1 MAVNDHALHTIE
13 AAEARSKSV
22 VASMQALIPFAA
34 TPEDVRQA
42 TVTKAFAN
50 TMSVLS
56 ANMERLQLEAQ
67 MSLMKLD
74 RLETRLGTL
83 HELVNVEDASLSDL
97 RDEILAKLWTKLGGN
112 KRELRGTDKHRALLA
127 GIGAYRARA
136 LAHVVSTL
144 QTLQGYAE
152 DMEVLRGRVA
162 TPALAEEIPL
172 DVHVRSIGAG
182 LRRLQD
188 RSLRAEARRDEIAT
202 AAMREA
208 EREIGA
214 A

>member
-1 MAVNDHALHTIE
+1 MAINDHALHTIE

-22 VASMQALIPFAA
+22 IASMQALIPFAP
-34 TPEDVRQA
+34 TPEETRQTA
-42 TVTKAFAN
+42 VTKAFAGA
-50 TMSVLS
+50 MSTLS
-56 ANMERLQLEAQ
+56 SNMEHLQLEAQ

-74 RLETRLGTL
+74 RLEARLGTL
-83 HELVNVEDASLSDL
+83 HELVKTEDAFLDDL
-97 RDEILAKLWTKLGGN
+97 RDEILAQLWTKLGGN
-112 KRELRGTDKHRALLA
+112 RRELRGNDKRRTLLA
-127 GIGAYRARA
+127 GIGAYRQKA
-136 LAHVVSTL
+136 LAHVVATL
-144 QTLQGYAE
+144 QALQGYAE

-162 TPALAEEIPL
+162 TPSLAENIPL

-188 RSLRAEARRDEIAT
+188 RSIRADARRDELT
-202 AAMREA
+202 SAALREA

>member
-13 AAEARSKSV
+13 AADARSKSV
-22 VASMQALIPFAA
+22 LAQAQALIPFAS
-34 TPEDVRQA
+34 TPADVRQA
-42 TVTKAFAN
+42 VVTKVFTHA
-50 TMSVLS
+50 MSTLS
-56 ANMERLQLEAQ
+56 SNMERLQLEAQ
-67 MSLMKLD
+67 TSLMHLD
-74 RLETRLGTL
+74 RLEARLGTL
-83 HELVNVEDASLSDL
+83 HELVKTEDASLADL

-112 KRELRGTDKHRALLA
+112 QRELRGADKHRALLN
-127 GIGAYRARA
+127 GISAYRARA
-136 LAHVVSTL
+136 LAHVVATL

-162 TPALAEEIPL
+162 TPSLAEDIPL
-172 DVHVRSIGAG
+172 DVHVKSIGAG

-188 RSLRAEARRDEIAT
+188 RSVRAEARRDEIAS
-202 AAMREA
+202 AVMRDA